1 MCMLRSGW
9 VFDLESLEKMVI
21 LDFFGETK
29 SFCRPSNCNVIMDFP
44 FFSGYELV
52 IFCCLC

>member
-9 VFDLESLEKMVI
+9 VLDLESLEKMVI

-29 SFCRPSNCNVIMDFP
+29 SFCETF
-44 FFSGYELV
+44 EL
-52 IFCCLC
+52 